1 MIDGSDLQLTET
13 SMARARVQTLLTL
26 KSAKLEAED
35 IYRYFTCLKM
45 PYSVNLMLYVVIYAT
60 VFLKRQI
67 LQSSLSF
74 CITLIMHYLPK
85 CIEFGVYEVG
95 RREII

>member
-45 PYSVNLMLYVVIYAT
+45 PYSVNLKLYVVIYAT
-60 VFLKRQI
+60 VFLLYSSRDINTKMSIIRYSAYI
-67 LQSSLSF
+67 LQVVAPL
-74 CITLIMHYLPK
+74 
-85 CIEFGVYEVG
+85 G
-95 RREII
+95 RQ

>member
-35 IYRYFTCLKM
+35 IYRSFTCLKM
-45 PYSVNLMLYVVIYAT
+45 PYSVTVNLKLYVVIYAT
-60 VFLKRQI
+60 VFLSRDI
-67 LQSSLSF
+67 NTMMSIIRYNS
-74 CITLIMHYLPK
+74 
-85 CIEFGVYEVG
+85 YEYY
-95 RREII
+95 R

>member
-1 MIDGSDLQLTET
+1 
-13 SMARARVQTLLTL
+13 MAQARVQTLLTL

-60 VFLKRQI
+60 VFLKRHKYHDEYNKIQ
-67 LQSSLSF
+67 
-74 CITLIMHYLPK
+74 C
-85 CIEFGVYEVG
+85 V
-95 RREII
+95 

>member
-1 MIDGSDLQLTET
+1 MVQILLTET

-45 PYSVNLMLYVVIYAT
+45 PYSVNLKLYVVIYAA
-60 VFLKRQI
+60 VFLKRHKYQDEYNKI
-67 LQSSLSF
+67 Q
-74 CITLIMHYLPK
+74 C
-85 CIEFGVYEVG
+85 VYTTG
-95 RREII
+95 GGALG